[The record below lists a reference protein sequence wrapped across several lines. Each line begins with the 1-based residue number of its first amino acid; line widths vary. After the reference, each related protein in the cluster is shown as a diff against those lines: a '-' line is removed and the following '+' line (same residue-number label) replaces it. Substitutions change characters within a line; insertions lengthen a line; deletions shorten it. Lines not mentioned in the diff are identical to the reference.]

1 MLIVAYRGID
11 QKLGFFLISI
21 KPDRFFSLSRFVICM
36 GSDTTLLTVSKVS
49 LSFGGTAA
57 LSDVSFNVR
66 QGEIRA
72 IIGPNG
78 AGKTSILNCI
88 SGFYRPQN
96 GEIIYRDTDLTK
108 ISTPKIASLGL
119 ARTFQNIALYT
130 GLSTLDNLMA
140 ARHIH
145 MKQNSLSSMLY
156 WGKAQREEIDHRR
169 KVEEIIDFLEI
180 AHIRKAVVGALPYG
194 LRKRVELGR
203 ALALE
208 PDLLL
213 LDEPMAGMNVEEKE
227 DMARFILDIHE
238 RQGTTIVLIE
248 HDMGLV
254 MDISDRVV
262 VLDFGVKIGDG
273 TPDEVKNN
281 EKVIRAYLGQA

>member
-1 MLIVAYRGID
+1 MTSNSVL
-11 QKLGFFLISI
+11 
-21 KPDRFFSLSRFVICM
+21 LSVEN
-36 GSDTTLLTVSKVS
+36 VS
-49 LSFGGTAA
+49 LSFGGNAA
-57 LSDVSFNVR
+57 LSDVSFNVKK
-66 QGEIRA
+66 GEIRA

-78 AGKTSILNCI
+78 AGKTSMLNCT
-88 SGFYRPQN
+88 SGFYRPQE
-96 GEIIYRDTDLTK
+96 GHIFFKETDLVT
-108 ISTPKIASLGL
+108 TLPHKIATLGI

-145 MKQNSLSSMLY
+145 MKQGSLMGMLY
-156 WGKAQREEIDHRR
+156 WGPAQREEVAHREY
-169 KVEEIIDFLEI
+169 VEDIIDFLEI
-180 AHIRKAVVGALPYG
+180 EHIRKAVVGALPYG

-208 PDLLL
+208 PQVLL

-238 RQGTTIVLIE
+238 RRGVTIVLIE

-262 VLDFGVKIGDG
+262 VLDFGIKIADG
-273 TPDEVKNN
+273 VPDEIKND
-281 EKVIRAYLGQA
+281 ERVIQAYLGQG